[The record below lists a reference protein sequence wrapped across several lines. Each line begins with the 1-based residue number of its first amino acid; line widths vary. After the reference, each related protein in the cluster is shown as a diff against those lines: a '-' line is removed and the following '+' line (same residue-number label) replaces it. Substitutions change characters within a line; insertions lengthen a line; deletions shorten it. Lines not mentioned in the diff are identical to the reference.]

1 MDKNDKIIIGLI
13 IVALVMAFFYFNPV
27 NFNDYNTDSFDNGK
41 NEDIVY
47 AEQKDG
53 EQVIELSVK
62 NGNYYPQVIGLK
74 QNIPAKIIVDMDS
87 VKGCLTS
94 IRVPKFKVSENVNIN
109 DNVIEFI
116 PSEKGS
122 FPFMCSMGMGTGT
135 IIVE

>member
-94 IRVPKFKVSENVNIN
+94 IRVPK
-109 DNVIEFI
+109 
-116 PSEKGS
+116 
-122 FPFMCSMGMGTGT
+122 
-135 IIVE
+135 

>member
-94 IRVPKFKVSENVNIN
+94 IRVPKFKVSETVTTK

-116 PSEKGS
+116 PSEKGE